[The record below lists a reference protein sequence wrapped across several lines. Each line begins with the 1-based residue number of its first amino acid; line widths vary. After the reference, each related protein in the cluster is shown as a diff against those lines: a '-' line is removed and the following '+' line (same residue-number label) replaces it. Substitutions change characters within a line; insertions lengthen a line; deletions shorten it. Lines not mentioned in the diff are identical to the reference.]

1 MVTLTAKAAQR
12 VKALLDK
19 EGKPG
24 GLVRLK
30 VVSGGCSGM
39 SYEFELA
46 SQPKADD
53 VVSETDGIRVA
64 VDPKADEFVAGS
76 TIDYIQ
82 TLMKQGFEVKNP
94 KASSSCSCGTSF
106 AVDSFSV

>member
-1 MVTLTAKAAQR
+1 MVKLTPKAAQR
-12 VKALLDK
+12 VQALLER
-19 EGKPG
+19 EGKTG
-24 GLVRLK
+24 GLLRLK

-46 SQPKADD
+46 GQPKSGDLL
-53 VVSETDGIRVA
+53 SETDGVRVA
-64 VDPKADEFVAGS
+64 VDAKADKFVDGAV
-76 TIDYIQ
+76 IDYIQ

-106 AVDSFSV
+106 SVESFSV